1 MISSEVPTVP
11 DTLEEALS
19 PVWLTEALALRFP
32 GIKVTGVTPG
42 PVISRVSTNARFRI
56 ECAGGLPDGLS
67 PDLCVKGYF
76 SDAGRVSR
84 QAGVPEVSFYRDL
97 AARSGVRTLTS
108 VYAGIDATTLHGVV
122 ITQDVVAEGASF
134 LDARSDYTPDQTAES
149 LEQFA
154 ALHAATWGDP
164 WCARADWLAP
174 RLASTLQ
181 VRGVPE
187 IRGNFEGPIGAGV
200 PVSVRDPQ
208 RLADGYRKLAA
219 EVPAEKPWTV
229 VHGDAHV
236 GNIYLDGLGR
246 PSLLDWQLVQRGMW
260 YLDVGYH
267 IASTLTID
275 DRRST
280 EWDLLR
286 HYLDRLAAAGVK
298 PPSWDAARTGLRRGI
313 IHGFFLWGIT
323 LKVEPAVISVLLE
336 RLGTAAADHDSFA
349 AIG

>member
-1 MISSEVPTVP
+1 MISEVPTVP

-19 PVWLTEALALRFP
+19 PAWLTEALALRFP
-32 GIKVTGVTPG
+32 GIKVIEVTPG

-56 ECAGGLPDGLS
+56 ECACDVPEGLS

-76 SDAGRVSR
+76 TDTGRVSR

-97 AARSGVRTLTS
+97 AARSGVRTLSS
-108 VYAGIDATTLHGVV
+108 VYAGIDPATYHGVV
-122 ITQDVVAEGASF
+122 ITQDVVAEGARF

-154 ALHAATWGDP
+154 ALHAALWGDAS
-164 WCARADWLAP
+164 CGRADWLAP

-200 PVSVRDPQ
+200 PAAVRDPQ
-208 RLADGYRKLAA
+208 RLVGAYRQLAA
-219 EVPAEKPWTV
+219 EAAGETPWTV

-236 GNIYLDGLGR
+236 GNIYLDGFGR
-246 PSLLDWQLVQRGMW
+246 PSLLDWQLVQRGTW

-275 DRRST
+275 DRRRA

-286 HYLDRLAAAGVK
+286 HYLDRLAAAGVD
-298 PPSWDAARTGLRRGI
+298 PPSWDAARSGVRRGI
-313 IHGFFLWGIT
+313 VHGFLLWGIT
-323 LKVEPAVISVLLE
+323 LKVEPAVIAVLLE

-349 AIG
+349 ALGC